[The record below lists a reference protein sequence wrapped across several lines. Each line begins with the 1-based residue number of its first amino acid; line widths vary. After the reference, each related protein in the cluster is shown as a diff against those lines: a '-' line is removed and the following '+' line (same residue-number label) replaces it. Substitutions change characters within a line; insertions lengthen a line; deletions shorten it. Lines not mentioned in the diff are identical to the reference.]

1 LEIITQEC
9 VGSVAFWSIV
19 EGKENNL
26 KKKTLASRSLWWSTK
41 KKEKIND

>member
-26 KKKTLASRSLWWSTK
+26 KKKNSRQPLALVEY
-41 KKEKIND
+41 KKERKNK